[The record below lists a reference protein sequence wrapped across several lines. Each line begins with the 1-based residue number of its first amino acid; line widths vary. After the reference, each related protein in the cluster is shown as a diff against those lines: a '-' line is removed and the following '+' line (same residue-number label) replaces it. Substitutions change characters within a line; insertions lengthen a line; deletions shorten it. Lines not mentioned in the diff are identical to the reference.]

1 MRHPQRG
8 EEKFVWLPRVVAHP
22 GADEAS
28 LATPR
33 TPPALIR
40 PGDTWPLTG
49 LQARRQQ
56 RLSFPFFLP
65 ATSSLSLVRLTTI
78 DPTSNFPLFCQPPP
92 LSPYYNGPRRSEVQN
107 FFRTE
112 MDLVHL

>member
-56 RLSFPFFLP
+56 RLPFPFF
-65 ATSSLSLVRLTTI
+65 
-78 DPTSNFPLFCQPPP
+78 CQPTP

-112 MDLVHL
+112 VDLVHLKSFYGPKLDGPIIEVHARSLTTL